1 VAALVKLKRHGE
13 FRLRSK
19 YSLLWCVAYIFCLL
33 LIPMEV
39 QCLGIGMLFMPYSP
53 RWLVEQGREEEAL
66 EELSR
71 LRRKPADN
79 RSVRVEFLEIMAE
92 VRFAREVMKAAYP
105 NAGPVRQIINK
116 YLALVSSWPKSKRI
130 IVGCLTMMFQQ
141 FMVGFQI
148 SLLYHLVICGSP
160 GDKR

>member
-1 VAALVKLKRHGE
+1 
-13 FRLRSK
+13 
-19 YSLLWCVAYIFCLL
+19 
-33 LIPMEV
+33 MET

-53 RWLVEQGREEEAL
+53 RWLVEKGREEEAL

-79 RSVRVEFLEIMAE
+79 HSVRIEFLGIVAE
-92 VRFAREVMKAAYP
+92 VRFAREAMKEAHP
-105 NAGPVRQIINK
+105 DAGPIRQIINK
-116 YLALVSSWPKSKRI
+116 YLALISSWPKSKRI

-148 SLLYHLVICGSP
+148 SLSCHLVIFGLP
-160 GDKR
+160 GDKCESRLILLQPMLLISLKAIIYYAPTSKFYKDLD